1 MDEVG
6 VEFMT
11 QDRKTISGEGE
22 QVSRRGPRK
31 PWLEVGV
38 GIQTP
43 AAFPGLKYAG
53 LGPLWG
59 ALTLP
64 TPMT

>member
-1 MDEVG
+1 M
-6 VEFMT
+6 EFMT
-11 QDRKTISGEGE
+11 RDRKTVNGEGE
-22 QVSRRGPRK
+22 QVSRRGPRRT
-31 PWLEVGV
+31 WLEVGV

-43 AAFPGLKYAG
+43 AAFLGLKYVG